1 MTLFEITLIAVALAM
16 DCLAVSIASGITLK
30 RVLWSTFLTM
40 GFLFGVFQGGMTL
53 IGWALTNWASQ
64 MTEAWDHWLA
74 FTLLSF
80 LGGKM
85 IYEHFTNEDCNKN
98 FNPTN
103 LWVIITLSVAT
114 SIDALAVG
122 ISFACLETYDILS
135 ILSPVFIIGI
145 VAFLFSIIGSIIG
158 ATIGNKVRIH
168 AELFG
173 GILLIAI
180 GLKIL
185 LEHTVAN

>member
-16 DCLAVSIASGITLK
+16 DCFAVSIASGITLK

-64 MTEAWDHWLA
+64 MTEAWDHWIA

-145 VAFLFSIIGSIIG
+145 VAFLFSFIGSIIG

>member
-1 MTLFEITLIAVALAM
+1 M
-16 DCLAVSIASGITLK
+16 
-30 RVLWSTFLTM
+30 
-40 GFLFGVFQGGMTL
+40 
-53 IGWALTNWASQ
+53 
-64 MTEAWDHWLA
+64 
-74 FTLLSF
+74 
-80 LGGKM
+80 
-85 IYEHFTNEDCNKN
+85 
-98 FNPTN
+98 
-103 LWVIITLSVAT
+103 TLSVAT
-114 SIDALAVG
+114 SIDAFAVG

>member
-16 DCLAVSIASGITLK
+16 DCFAVSIASGITLK

>member
-16 DCLAVSIASGITLK
+16 DCFAVSIASGITLK

-40 GFLFGVFQGGMTL
+40 AFLFGVFQGGMTL

-74 FTLLSF
+74 FALLSF

-85 IYEHFTNEDCNKN
+85 IYEHFASKDCNKS

-122 ISFACLETYDILS
+122 ISFACLETYNFVS

-145 VAFLFSIIGSIIG
+145 VASLFSIIGSIIG
-158 ATIGNKVRIH
+158 ATIGNKIRIH

-173 GILLIAI
+173 GLLLIAI
-180 GLKIL
+180 GIKIL
-185 LEHTVAN
+185 LEHIVVK